1 MKTLYL
7 ECNAGASGDMIL
19 GSLTDLLKDP
29 FEFKQMIECAGIPG
43 ITAEVTVD
51 DQSSVAGI
59 RVHIMV
65 DGIEEGSKEESGHHD
80 HHALKD
86 VISIIGGLNVSD
98 MVKSDAAQIYRI
110 IAEAESNVHG
120 KPVNEVHF
128 HEVGA
133 LDAIAD
139 IVGVCMLI
147 EKLAPEQIIASP
159 LRTGFGT
166 VSCAHGILP
175 VPAPATAYILQGMP
189 VYAGDEEGEF
199 TTPTGAAIVKHFAEA
214 YGQMPLMKFDD
225 VGYGLGRK
233 SFKTANMVRAYLG
246 DVDEALPTVKEISCN
261 IDDMTPEDIGGI
273 IDLLMSAGA
282 LDAMITSAMMKK
294 SRPGYIVTCICRD

>member
-1 MKTLYL
+1 MV
-7 ECNAGASGDMIL
+7 L

-199 TTPTGAAIVKHFAEA
+199 TTPTGAAIIKHFAEA

-233 SFKTANMVRAYLG
+233 SFKTANMVS
-246 DVDEALPTVKEISCN
+246 D
-261 IDDMTPEDIGGI
+261 
-273 IDLLMSAGA
+273 
-282 LDAMITSAMMKK
+282 
-294 SRPGYIVTCICRD
+294 

>member
-86 VISIIGGLNVSD
+86 VISIIGGLSVSD

-139 IVGVCMLI
+139 TVGV
-147 EKLAPEQIIASP
+147 
-159 LRTGFGT
+159 
-166 VSCAHGILP
+166 
-175 VPAPATAYILQGMP
+175 
-189 VYAGDEEGEF
+189 
-199 TTPTGAAIVKHFAEA
+199 
-214 YGQMPLMKFDD
+214 
-225 VGYGLGRK
+225 
-233 SFKTANMVRAYLG
+233 
-246 DVDEALPTVKEISCN
+246 
-261 IDDMTPEDIGGI
+261 
-273 IDLLMSAGA
+273 
-282 LDAMITSAMMKK
+282 
-294 SRPGYIVTCICRD
+294 

>member
-175 VPAPATAYILQGMP
+175 VPAPATAETAALP
-189 VYAGDEEGEF
+189 VGQLETNCYLLCDGERKVC
-199 TTPTGAAIVKHFAEA
+199 AAIDPGADADPVAVYNAYCQMAEGA
-214 YGQMPLMKFDD
+214 EKD
-225 VGYGLGRK
+225 
-233 SFKTANMVRAYLG
+233 AYLAANAQAFS
-246 DVDEALPTVKEISCN
+246 D
-261 IDDMTPEDIGGI
+261 
-273 IDLLMSAGA
+273 
-282 LDAMITSAMMKK
+282 
-294 SRPGYIVTCICRD
+294 GYEKANSK